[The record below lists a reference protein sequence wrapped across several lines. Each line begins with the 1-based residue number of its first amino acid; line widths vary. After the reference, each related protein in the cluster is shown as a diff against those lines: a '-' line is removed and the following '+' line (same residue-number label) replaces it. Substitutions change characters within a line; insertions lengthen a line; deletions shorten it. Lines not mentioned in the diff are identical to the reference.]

1 MTEHH
6 NGTTNGTLARPDH
19 RVIVDMIAPKS
30 SVLDLGCGTGDLLYA
45 LIKEKQARGQG
56 IEIDEQAIYKC
67 VAKGLNVLQ
76 DDIAAGLKDYEDL
89 SFDYV
94 ILNQSLQQIEHFDT
108 VLKETLRVGRKV
120 IVGFPNFAYFRA
132 RMQLF
137 FLGKAP
143 LTPSLPYLWYDSP
156 NLHFLSISDFRDY
169 CWAQNIVIEQS
180 VYLGRTRP
188 VTFLPNLFANLGIF
202 LISKS

>member
-76 DDIAAGLKDYEDL
+76 DDIDAGLKDYEDL

-143 LTPSLPYLWYDSP
+143 LTPSLP
-156 NLHFLSISDFRDY
+156 
-169 CWAQNIVIEQS
+169 
-180 VYLGRTRP
+180 
-188 VTFLPNLFANLGIF
+188 
-202 LISKS
+202 